1 MMLSVAKQNP
11 SPLGN
16 SDALTLESL
25 LPEGRL
31 QAEPAWLAALR
42 KEHLVRFLEGDHSFG
57 RYSRLKTDWT
67 TLTPAAPQF
76 HVSDGAGVG
85 ILPAPGTGPLVR
97 RLADALSEETGEHLP
112 THLKALATWDHLVL
126 AGWRDG
132 VAVTWPSGSEAAE
145 VPGIVFEN
153 PGGLVLEPL
162 LLEVAPRQEATLFL
176 RWTGGGPPAFHIS
189 SLMGT
194 VGESAS
200 LKVFLLHDCEGLQ
213 HHISS
218 QLQLGRDA
226 SVELFTAWTA
236 GKWTVAR
243 WAADLT
249 QPGAEWRETHL
260 IFTSG
265 KDHLDVDSQV
275 HLASHHTQC
284 DVQVKTVATESSRA
298 VFTGDILMEKEAV
311 QSEAYLADHVLLLY
325 KGARDDSIPGLEI
338 KAADVKASH
347 AASVGQVDE
356 EQLFYLESRGLDPA
370 SARHL
375 IVVGFLESLLD
386 RAPVSF
392 VSEMLDP
399 ILERKVTA

>member
-1 MMLSVAKQNP
+1 MMLSVAKQTP
-11 SPLGN
+11 SPLGD
-16 SDALTLESL
+16 SEAPTWEAL
-25 LPEGRL
+25 LPDGRL
-31 QAEPAWLAALR
+31 KAEPDWLAALR
-42 KEHLVRFLEGDHSFG
+42 KDHFVRFLEGERSFG
-57 RYSRLKTDWT
+57 KYSRLKTDWT
-67 TLTPAAPQF
+67 ALTPVPPQF
-76 HVSDGAGVG
+76 HVTSGADGGV
-85 ILPAPGTGPLVR
+85 LQAPGSGPRVR
-97 RLADALSEETGEHLP
+97 RLADALGTETGEHLP
-112 THLKALATWDHLVL
+112 SHLKASNAWGHLVL

-132 VAVTWPSGSEAAE
+132 VAVSWPSGSEAGE

-153 PGGLVLEPL
+153 PGGLVLEPI

-176 RWTGGGPPAFHIS
+176 RWTGGGPPAFHVS

-194 VGESAS
+194 VGEGAS
-200 LKVFLLHDCEGLQ
+200 LKLFVLHDCEGLQ
-213 HHISS
+213 HHLSS
-218 QLQLGRDA
+218 QLELGRDA
-226 SVELFTAWTA
+226 SVEIFTAWTA

-243 WAADLT
+243 WAADLA

-260 IFTSG
+260 ILTSG

-275 HLASHHTQC
+275 RLASHHTHC

-311 QSEAYLADHVLLLY
+311 QSEAYLADHVLLLS
-325 KGARDDSIPGLEI
+325 KGARADSIPGLEI

-399 ILERKVTA
+399 ILEGKVTA

>member
-1 MMLSVAKQNP
+1 MMLSVAKQNL

-16 SDALTLESL
+16 ADALTLESL

-42 KEHLVRFLEGDHSFG
+42 KDHFARFMEGDHSFG

-76 HVSDGAGVG
+76 HVSDGGDGG
-85 ILPAPGTGPLVR
+85 ILPVPGTGPLVR
-97 RLADALSEETGEHLP
+97 RLADALSAETGEHLP
-112 THLKALATWDHLVL
+112 AHLKALATWDHLVL

-132 VAVTWPSGSEAAE
+132 VAVTWPSGSEAAG

-162 LLEVAPRQEATLFL
+162 LLEVAPRQEAALFL
-176 RWTGGGPPAFHIS
+176 RWTGGGPPALHLS
-189 SLMGT
+189 SLMGS
-194 VGESAS
+194 VGEGAS
-200 LKVFLLHDCEGLQ
+200 LKVFILHDCESLQ
-213 HHISS
+213 HHLSS

-275 HLASHHTQC
+275 RLASHHTHC

-298 VFTGDILMEKEAV
+298 IFTGDILMEKEAV
-311 QSEAYLADHVLLLY
+311 QSEAYLADHVLLLS
-325 KGARDDSIPGLEI
+325 KGARADSIPGLEI

>member
-11 SPLGN
+11 SPLG
-16 SDALTLESL
+16 SSVSLTLERL
-25 LPEGRL
+25 LPEGRF
-31 QAEPAWLAALR
+31 QAEPDWLAALR
-42 KEHLVRFLEGDHSFG
+42 KDHFARFMEGDHSFG

-67 TLTPAAPQF
+67 ALTPVAPQF
-76 HVSDGAGVG
+76 HLSGGADGGM
-85 ILPAPGTGPLVR
+85 LPVPGTGPLVR
-97 RLADALSEETGEHLP
+97 RLADALRAETGEHLP
-112 THLKALATWDHLVL
+112 GHLKALTTWDHLVL
-126 AGWRDG
+126 AGWQDG
-132 VAVTWPSGSEAAE
+132 VAVSWPSGSEAADL
-145 VPGIVFEN
+145 PGIVFEN

-162 LLEVAPRQEATLFL
+162 LLEVAPRQEATLFV
-176 RWTGGGPPAFHIS
+176 RWTGGGPPALHLS
-189 SLMGT
+189 SLMGN
-194 VGESAS
+194 VGEGAS
-200 LKVFLLHDCEGLQ
+200 LKVFLLHDCEGL
-213 HHISS
+213 HHHLSN

-226 SVELFTAWTA
+226 SVEVFTAWTA

-243 WAADLT
+243 WAADLA

-275 HLASHHTQC
+275 RLASHHTHC

-298 VFTGDILMEKEAV
+298 IFTGDIIMAKEAV
-311 QSEAYLADHVLLLY
+311 QSEAYLADHVLLLS
-325 KGARDDSIPGLEI
+325 KGARADSIPGLEI

-392 VSEMLDP
+392 VSEMLGP
-399 ILERKVTA
+399 ILEGKVTA